1 MALGQ
6 DLRQCA
12 RFDGSGCDVFSSIA
26 VRHAS
31 CKITASWIREIIGRV
46 VFNRWKNSV
55 REMRGEICCV
65 QKVATTCAGN
75 VRGILLCSKVA
86 KHVCGKCAGRF
97 GVFKGW
103 QKNEC
108 WKCARKFVVTCD
120 SVDELSDHE
129 HLHIVAILAQDE
141 CCLIF
146 VTSAALASS
155 QVCRN

>member
-1 MALGQ
+1 MREMCGDICCSPKVAKTVCGK
-6 DLRQCA
+6 CA
-12 RFDGSGCDVFSSIA
+12 GRF
-26 VRHAS
+26 
-31 CKITASWIREIIGRV
+31 V
-46 VFNRWKNSV
+46 VFKKWPKTCAGSV
-55 REMRGEICCV
+55 RGNLLCFG
-65 QKVATTCAGN
+65 VAKHVCGKCAGNFAAFKRWQTTCAGN
-75 VRGILLCSKVA
+75 ARGILLFSRVA